1 MSIFYHFICHMSTLN
16 SEVHTHTCQI
26 FLKHRFRDRSI
37 KRIEM
42 FISQKFYLL
51 ENSKHKHHLIFFS
64 KLETLPLIIYLCHF
78 TVLKSACLQI
88 LQPSILFLIR
98 TNFTRSFLAK
108 KLSTT
113 VNYSDTIQDDQT
125 RVYRLC
131 SINCQLNI
139 IACFIL
145 IMQLSSF

>member
-1 MSIFYHFICHMSTLN
+1 MG
-16 SEVHTHTCQI
+16 
-26 FLKHRFRDRSI
+26 FLSVR
-37 KRIEM
+37 KRYT
-42 FISQKFYLL
+42 QTPLD
-51 ENSKHKHHLIFFS
+51 FFS
-64 KLETLPLIIYLCHF
+64 PSNQTKTFLIIYLCHLAG
-78 TVLKSACLQI
+78 LKSACLQI
-88 LQPSILFLIR
+88 LQPSMLFLIR

-113 VNYSDTIQDDQT
+113 INQSDTIQDDQT

-145 IMQLSSF
+145 IMQLSSFLNTLLASLEKKRFERAELLLNTVS